1 MDWKE
6 FILALLTLIFGT
18 GWLWTWKSYR
28 RKNEGEATQ
37 SEAEGWAKQQM
48 VYQKTIADMENSCEY
63 IRQDRNL
70 LREENTQL
78 REENAALR
86 EKINKLEDKMFE
98 MQREISRLGRRIE
111 AMNEKNTKKSSSK
124 NESHD
129 NK

>member
-48 VYQKTIADMENSCEY
+48 VYQK
-63 IRQDRNL
+63 
-70 LREENTQL
+70 
-78 REENAALR
+78 
-86 EKINKLEDKMFE
+86 
-98 MQREISRLGRRIE
+98 
-111 AMNEKNTKKSSSK
+111 MNEKNTKKSSSK